1 MQDLA
6 WSVLR
11 ITVASYVG
19 LVLARI
25 TCPVLVAHSPDDD
38 LIPYSHGEKLFRAA
52 REPKVFLALK
62 GSHNGGRDQTGK
74 SYDEGVDG
82 FLTRFLGP
90 RPATVR

>member
-1 MQDLA
+1 MRRRMQDLA

-25 TCPVLVAHSPDDD
+25 T
-38 LIPYSHGEKLFRAA
+38 